1 MITAGWLRIPGFV
14 MRCPVVICFVF
25 NDVENVPFSGRRVWI
40 RGRFMEKK
48 SKQDWKLPE
57 CSSTS
62 KHMTADAAAAEESRR
77 PFP

>member
-1 MITAGWLRIPGFV
+1 LF
-14 MRCPVVICFVF
+14 F

-40 RGRFMEKK
+40 IGRFMEKK

-57 CSSTS
+57 CSSIS
-62 KHMTADAAAAEESRR
+62 KHMTAEAAAAEESRR